1 MNVKDF
7 RAAAYQKNIE
17 FTKNE
22 QSPDQKM
29 TIPNTSTKTQPIPQK
44 QKKQLQNQQLQKAT
58 DLLKSGG
65 LIKVPVEK
73 PESNGKD

>member
-7 RAAAYQKNIE
+7 RAAAYQKNSE

-29 TIPNTSTKTQPIPQK
+29 AIHNASIKTQPIPQK

-65 LIKVPVEK
+65 LIKVPVEFY
-73 PESNGKD
+73 